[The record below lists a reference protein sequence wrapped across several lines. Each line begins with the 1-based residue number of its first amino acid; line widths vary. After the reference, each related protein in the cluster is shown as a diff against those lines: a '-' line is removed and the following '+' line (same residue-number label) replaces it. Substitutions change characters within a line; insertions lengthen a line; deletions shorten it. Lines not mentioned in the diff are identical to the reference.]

1 MLCYVMTNETY
12 NGKNVIWES
21 KTKQI
26 ILVLISFLFTFASLW
41 IGEYEKV
48 QFWFAI
54 VIFGFGGIFILVR
67 LLNPK
72 NIFVTYKSK
81 IGKEIL
87 AERIEF
93 EQNDFGIF
101 EYNENGFKISI
112 EKTIEKYKWS
122 EINTVYGYKIDLI
135 TYDEICIDFLTIDQ
149 NKYTIT
155 ESTSGWFQFISRLSE
170 NIKSIEIDWYLKIAN
185 PAFEKN
191 LTLLYDKQ
199 NRKIEEIRNENII
212 DKKHNS

>member
-1 MLCYVMTNETY
+1 MKNEKY
-12 NGKNVIWES
+12 KGKNVIWES

-26 ILVLISFLFTFASLW
+26 FTILGCFIFTFIALW
-41 IGEYEKV
+41 IGKTNEIH
-48 QFWFAI
+48 FWPTI
-54 VIFGFGGIFILVR
+54 ILFGFGGLFMLYR
-67 LLNPK
+67 FLNPK

-87 AERIEF
+87 AERTEF

-101 EYNENGFKISI
+101 EYNKNGIKISI
-112 EKTIEKYKWS
+112 EKTIENYKWS
-122 EINTVYGYKIDLI
+122 EINTVYGYKIDLL
-135 TYDEICIDFLTIDQ
+135 TYDEICIDILTIDQ

-191 LTLLYDKQ
+191 LTLLFDKR
-199 NRKIEEIRNENII
+199 NRKIEEIRNENVILE
-212 DKKHNS
+212 KHNS